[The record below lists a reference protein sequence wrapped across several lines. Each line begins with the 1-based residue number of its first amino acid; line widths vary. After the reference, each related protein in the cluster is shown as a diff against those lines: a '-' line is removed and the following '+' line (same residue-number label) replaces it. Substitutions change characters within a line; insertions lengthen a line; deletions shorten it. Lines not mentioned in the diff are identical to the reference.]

1 MGQYVG
7 QIALLGQRGNA
18 ALRSNRVA
26 DASDRGV
33 DHRVTGAAGARQAQ
47 PRRAHAHLTDASRR
61 QERDLDTPQ
70 APAPGGQPRSP
81 RGVSRAI
88 RCGLS
93 VSTAMVSVRYI
104 VRSLRNSDD
113 TGSTEGRIVAEKILN
128 LRGLKCPL
136 PALRVRKALTG
147 LKTGDM
153 LIAECTDPLT
163 AIDIP
168 NLLRE
173 TGDTMVSTGREGEVL
188 IFRIRKS

>member
-1 MGQYVG
+1 
-7 QIALLGQRGNA
+7 
-18 ALRSNRVA
+18 
-26 DASDRGV
+26 
-33 DHRVTGAAGARQAQ
+33 
-47 PRRAHAHLTDASRR
+47 
-61 QERDLDTPQ
+61 
-70 APAPGGQPRSP
+70 
-81 RGVSRAI
+81 
-88 RCGLS
+88 
-93 VSTAMVSVRYI
+93 
-104 VRSLRNSDD
+104 
-113 TGSTEGRIVAEKILN
+113 VAEKILN

-173 TGDTMVSTGREGEVL
+173 TGDTMISTGREGEVL